1 MGVLQFFSFVG
12 SSSPSKSIAAP
23 ILLSDPEKLPNP
35 SDSVGPQQRVL
46 LLHGP
51 KQRYVEVTDHPTP
64 SISSN
69 RELLVRNI
77 AIGLN
82 PIDWKAPDFNFGIPE
97 LPYISGRELVGE
109 VAICSR
115 RKSRFNPGDKVIVI
129 STDYR
134 DLRKAAY
141 QQYVVATDFNAARLP
156 LNITPE
162 AGSALGVAFVAAA
175 LCLGICAG
183 VDFTSVANGPDLFSM
198 VRKLQATRL
207 PADIKTECL
216 EGIDEVSRAKKG
228 DWIAVWGGSST
239 SAFMLNQLARLVGLK
254 TIVAIDHRKHA
265 LKIASTVPAA
275 QPDIVVDS
283 HDPQRAI
290 EIVRSATEK
299 RLRFAADT
307 VGKDT
312 ATHLLDC
319 LQQRNA
325 LDDEPLSTTTQG
337 DLLSSHLIGLSGLPK
352 ASPPSNVAFHNVPIK
367 LFHEIPEVG
376 ESLMLWLERLLGQG
390 LLVPPTVLGVQEGF
404 GSINHALDS
413 MRRGEVSGGRLV
425 VRVS

>member
-1 MGVLQFFSFVG
+1 M
-12 SSSPSKSIAAP
+12 
-23 ILLSDPEKLPNP
+23 
-35 SDSVGPQQRVL
+35 
-46 LLHGP
+46 
-51 KQRYVEVTDHPTP
+51 
-64 SISSN
+64 
-69 RELLVRNI
+69 
-77 AIGLN
+77 
-82 PIDWKAPDFNFGIPE
+82 
-97 LPYISGRELVGE
+97 GE
-109 VAICSR
+109 VAVCSR
-115 RKSRFNPGDKVIVI
+115 RKSRFKPRDKVIVI

-141 QQYVVATDFNAARLP
+141 QQYVVATDFNTARLP
-156 LNITPE
+156 PNITPE
-162 AGSALGVAFVAAA
+162 AGSALGVAFVAAV

-183 VDFTSVANGPDLFSM
+183 VDFTSVAHGPDLFSM

-265 LKIASTVPAA
+265 LKIASNPAA

-290 EIVRSATEK
+290 EIIRSATEK

-312 ATHLLDC
+312 AAHLLDC

-390 LLVPPTVLGVQEGF
+390 LVVPPTVLGVQEGF